1 MMGHVSQQVSDEQLW
16 QMLDTPGAWLVR
28 TDAGLLRPQH
38 SLREA
43 LWQAWTENAEGGSV
57 TSILKLPDSD
67 TVIEAPQIRRL
78 TCRLV
83 QISQMI

>member
-1 MMGHVSQQVSDEQLW
+1 MMGQLFQQVSDERLW

-38 SLREA
+38 TLREA

-57 TSILKLPDSD
+57 TSILELPDSD
-67 TVIEAPQIRRL
+67 TVIEALQIRRL
-78 TCRLV
+78 TSRLV
-83 QISQMI
+83 HSPK

>member
-1 MMGHVSQQVSDEQLW
+1 MGNVSQVSDEQLW
-16 QMLDTPGAWLVR
+16 QMLDTPGAWLVC

-43 LWQAWTENAEGGSV
+43 LWQAWTESAEGGRV

-67 TVIEAPQIRRL
+67 TVIEASQVRRL
-78 TCRLV
+78 TSRLV
-83 QISQMI
+83 QTSHMI